1 MEGTTTISNE
11 EYLRLKKL
19 EDSIDNSKSIKIGF
33 FAHMVFLDE
42 TDTIMEVA
50 KIAEERQKVIGE
62 LESKCNQQKAIYTM
76 GYTSN
81 EEIKNWS
88 IWDFLKKRRN
98 IYK

>member
-19 EDSIDNSKSIKIGF
+19 EEAFKDLAGFRLSDFSGIKLLNETEVITELNRKLNILHDNYSK
-33 FAHMVFLDE
+33 
-42 TDTIMEVA
+42 
-50 KIAEERQKVIGE
+50 
-62 LESKCNQQKAIYTM
+62 QKAIYTM

-81 EEIKNWS
+81 EDIKHWS
-88 IWDFLKKRRN
+88 IWDFLRKKRN